1 MIRPCPDDDTLAQQ
15 EPQQPQPSQ
24 RAQDMAALGYEP
36 ATIVDDQGAVVV
48 AYFTKTWTQPVAKN
62 EI

>member
-1 MIRPCPDDDTLAQQ
+1 
-15 EPQQPQPSQ
+15 
-24 RAQDMAALGYEP
+24 MAALGYEP